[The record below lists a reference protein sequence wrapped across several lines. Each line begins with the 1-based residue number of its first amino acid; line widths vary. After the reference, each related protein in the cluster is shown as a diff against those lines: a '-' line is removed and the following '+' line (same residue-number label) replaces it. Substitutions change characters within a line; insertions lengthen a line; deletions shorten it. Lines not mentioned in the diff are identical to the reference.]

1 MNSGLP
7 VISCG
12 ISIPIS
18 DSMVGAMSES
28 FAAFDRFHRF
38 VANVDQRNRQVGM
51 RGVRLAGRRVAHLLG
66 VAVVGGDQQLA
77 ADRFHGLRP
86 LVRCSDPALQPLSP
100 PLPSPRYGQPYRR
113 SGSCR

>member
-1 MNSGLP
+1 MGKDYSTMNSGLP

-28 FAAFDRFHRF
+28 LPPLTALTAFI
-38 VANVDQRNRQVGM
+38 ANVDQRNRQVGVG
-51 RGVRLAGRRVAHLLG
+51 GVRLAGGRVAHLLG

-77 ADRFHGLRP
+77 ANGFHRFATW
-86 LVRCSDPALQPLSP
+86 SMQ
-100 PLPSPRYGQPYRR
+100 
-113 SGSCR
+113 